1 MENHNTQSSP
11 LDFTGKWFFELITS
25 DLVVMYRI
33 QRSLHTTQ
41 TVYQSVEILDTESLG
56 RSLILDG
63 KTQSATLDEHIYHE
77 SLVHPGL
84 LMHPNPQTVFIGG
97 GGEGAT
103 LREVLT
109 HKSVNRAVM
118 IDLDGEVVDL
128 CRRYIPDRSCGAF
141 EDPRL
146 ELKHQDARA
155 YLTNTSEKFDAIVLD
170 LVDPLEGGTAYKL
183 YTQEFYKIARSRLN
197 SGGMLITQ
205 SGPAGL
211 LNFRECFTPIIHTL
225 SGVFTMVQAYSVYI
239 PSFVTPWGF
248 CIATDSETDDDS
260 NPQVVDRQIKQRINS
275 TPRFY
280 DGETRQHMFSLMSYL
295 RRGIEEEQRT
305 ITDDNPVFMV

>member
-1 MENHNTQSSP
+1 MVNHKSQPSP

-33 QRSLHTTQ
+33 QRSLHTSQ
-41 TVYQSVEILDTESLG
+41 TLYQSVEILDTESLG

-63 KTQSATLDEHIYHE
+63 KTQSASMDEHIYHE

-84 LMHPNPQTVFIGG
+84 LLHPQPQTVFIGG

-103 LREVLT
+103 LREVLH
-109 HKSVNRAVM
+109 HKSINRVVM
-118 IDLDGEVVDL
+118 IDLDGEIVDL
-128 CRRYIPDRSCGAF
+128 CKQYLPDRSCGAF

-146 ELKHQDARA
+146 ELDHQDARA
-155 YLTNTSEKFDAIVLD
+155 YLSNTNETFDAIILD

-183 YTQEFYKIARSRLN
+183 YTREFYEIAKSRLN
-197 SGGMLITQ
+197 PQGVLITQ

-211 LNFRECFTPIIHTL
+211 LNYQECFTPIVHTL
-225 SGVFTMVQAYSVYI
+225 SELFDTVLAYSVYI

-248 CIATDSETDDDS
+248 CIATKSGTANDLSA
-260 NPQVVDRQIKQRINS
+260 QVVDHEIVDRIRS

-280 DGETRQHMFSLMSYL
+280 DGETHRHMISLMSYL
-295 RRGIEEEQRT
+295 RRGIREEKRT
-305 ITDDNPVFMV
+305 ITDDNPVFMI